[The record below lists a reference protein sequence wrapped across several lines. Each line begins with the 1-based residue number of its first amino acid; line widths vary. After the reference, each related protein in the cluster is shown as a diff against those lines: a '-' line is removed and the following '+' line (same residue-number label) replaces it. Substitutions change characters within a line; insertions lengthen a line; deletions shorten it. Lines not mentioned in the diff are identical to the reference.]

1 VNLPGVTSAGASASH
16 SQAAGQQDGEQPG
29 IRAQLRRVKPLPRAL
44 ILLAA
49 SLCVFLGSNLY
60 FVSDWQAGSAQVVT
74 SYLQRDANGLTG
86 RVTRLKELVAAQDN
100 VPRLTSTPV
109 FIERIGAL
117 AAAERVPIHGI
128 RPDVDNPEL
137 FVVSLEADYLAFER
151 FIAALEELDVD
162 ILSFSAKVDNQSGDD
177 PKATFELQLLPN
189 NDARQLQIPRLRAL
203 MARLEEEERRN
214 PFQRLDGSGSLD
226 GNRIDL
232 TDFFSLTG
240 ISRIGDYSLV
250 TINGHDYVVGDRLG
264 NREITEIL
272 DDRVLLQRQGL
283 TRLERFV
290 LRFPTLAETEGQ
302 DEVSAFVANVTPV
315 QRGGDGGDTPSSFV
329 KPFPAD

>member
-1 VNLPGVTSAGASASH
+1 VSK
-16 SQAAGQQDGEQPG
+16 PG
-29 IRAQLRRVKPLPRAL
+29 IRAQLAKIGPLARAL
-44 ILLAA
+44 TFLIIAA
-49 SLCVFLGSNLY
+49 TVFLGTNIY
-60 FVSDWQAGSAQVVT
+60 FINGWQAESARLVSV
-74 SYLQRDANGLTG
+74 YLERDANRLTEQVG
-86 RVTRLKELVAAQDN
+86 RLKTIINAQKDA
-100 VPRLTSTPV
+100 PRLTSTPV

-117 AAAERVPIHGI
+117 AAEEQVPIHGI
-128 RPDVDNPEL
+128 RPDAENPEL

-151 FIAALEELDVD
+151 FIASLEELDVD

-203 MARLEEEERRN
+203 RAKLEAEERRN
-214 PFQRLDGSGSLD
+214 PFQRLDGGGSLE

-232 TDFFSLTG
+232 TEFFSLTG

-264 NREITEIL
+264 NREITSIL

-283 TRLERFV
+283 NRLERFV
-290 LRFPTLAETEGQ
+290 LRFPTVTDSERT
-302 DEVSAFVANVTPV
+302 DEVSAFVANVRTVSPEESALD
-315 QRGGDGGDTPSSFV
+315 RNSAFV
-329 KPFPAD
+329 KPFPAN